1 MIQFGSHFELAWNYQ
16 LIRTHSDGCNFELLV
31 EVRRGAPKFF
41 APPTFRHKVFSPNYQ
56 TTQLSHTQTHNTW
69 KSRIEP
75 ASKTKIQCSLPTSLN
90 HLSDLHPF
98 VSFKSRGLCWPIS
111 LDIWQ
116 SIKVVFGS
124 IDSAFLKSIC
134 GSGRKL
140 FSMCQFLWH
149 IHHRCWFCGTTPY
162 FERLW
167 CNYELAVHV
176 KAAASKDAP
185 ALQLVPMWMPIW
197 TLSSCGL
204 FTIAGFLFAEQGST
218 TESVDLDSKTAVS
231 LFMSIYN
238 RHFNIP
244 ICLYLAVSVVFS
256 WFCFGKVRRHKKMLD
271 QMTNF
276 DLRNARWAPPP
287 NCWWETSCTSWDE
300 KHPINNEI
308 NYMSAG
314 AGFRLST
321 LCFFSQAFSSETS
334 QPNCC
339 HLRPFFA
346 YPLTKRDDHEPRG
359 SSSQWTGK
367 QCRNIFQRDKIHLV
381 LVMTMCHPPTHPPI
395 KTYWPPMIHWWLA
408 GWLSLFSVD
417 LNGWCFLS

>member
-1 MIQFGSHFELAWNYQ
+1 MLFANITQPLEWLASFCFFQKPRFVLTYLFGHLAVDQSSFWFDRLCIPQINLWVRAQ
-16 LIRTHSDGCNFELLV
+16 TLQHVPVFVAHSSQMLV
-31 EVRRGAPKFF
+31 
-41 APPTFRHKVFSPNYQ
+41 
-56 TTQLSHTQTHNTW
+56 
-69 KSRIEP
+69 
-75 ASKTKIQCSLPTSLN
+75 
-90 HLSDLHPF
+90 
-98 VSFKSRGLCWPIS
+98 
-111 LDIWQ
+111 
-116 SIKVVFGS
+116 
-124 IDSAFLKSIC
+124 
-134 GSGRKL
+134 
-140 FSMCQFLWH
+140 LWDD
-149 IHHRCWFCGTTPY
+149 TY

-218 TESVDLDSKTAVS
+218 TESVDLDSVDSPVS

-276 DLRNARWAPPP
+276 DLRNARWADPY
-287 NCWWETSCTSWDE
+287 CWWETSCTSWDE

-308 NYMSAG
+308 KYMSAG

-321 LCFFSQAFSSETS
+321 LCFSSKHFPLK
-334 QPNCC
+334 QVNQIAVILD
-339 HLRPFFA
+339 HFFA

-367 QCRNIFQRDKIHLV
+367 QCRNIFQLDKIHLV
-381 LVMTMCHPPTHPPI
+381 LVMTMCRPSTTH
-395 KTYWPPMIHWWLA
+395 
-408 GWLSLFSVD
+408 LSKLIDPQWFI
-417 LNGWCFLS
+417 GG